1 MTQKEENVQGSAGFR
16 INSEWKRPSKELLD
30 AFGTSASSQVADCMS
45 RFGAVDPGIRPLW
58 RSPRVIGAALTVWAR
73 SADNLMMHKALSF
86 AQEGDILV
94 VNTQGN
100 VANAGF
106 GELMA
111 NTAVRAGIRAVVVD
125 GVVRDGLDL
134 EGLGLPVYS
143 RGLSPTGCDKNGPGE
158 IGTVIACGGVAVRP
172 GDVIV
177 ADEDGVTI
185 VPLADAPVVAELA
198 VAKVAS
204 ERERLAEISDGIL
217 FKPEIDEILRA
228 KGVIS

>member
-1 MTQKEENVQGSAGFR
+1 MQGRAGFR
-16 INSEWKRPSKELLD
+16 INSEWERPSDELIA
-30 AFGTSASSQVADCMS
+30 AFGAAASSQVADCMS

-86 AQEGDILV
+86 AREGDILV

-111 NTAVRAGIRAVVVD
+111 NAAVRAGIRAVVVD

-134 EGLGLPVYS
+134 EKLDLPVYS
-143 RGLSPTGCDKNGPGE
+143 RGLSPTGCDKDGPGE
-158 IGTVIACGGVAVRP
+158 IGTIIACGGVAVRP
-172 GDVIV
+172 GDVVV
-177 ADEDGVTI
+177 ADQDGVTI
-185 VPLADAPVVAELA
+185 VPLDDAPTIAELA
-198 VAKVAS
+198 VAKVES
-204 ERERLAEISDGIL
+204 ETARLSEIAAGVL
-217 FKPEIDEILRA
+217 FKPEIDQILRE
-228 KGVIS
+228 KGVIR